1 MREKKSRRWLSLLL
15 AVVMLLSLLPS
26 AVLASGETG
35 STFYRI
41 FHLDCGR
48 KYFSVS
54 EIEGIVDELAENN
67 YTHLQLAFG
76 NDGLRFLLDDMS
88 VGSYT
93 SDEVTNAIKSGNST
107 YSSSKSTESTALTE
121 AEMDEIIAYADNAGI
136 EIIPLLNTP
145 GHLNVLLSAMKT
157 LGVSSSSSFSLT
169 DPAQVSFTQEL
180 VGKYITYFA
189 GKGCTFFNMGA
200 DEYSF
205 SSLDSDGYA
214 AFVDYI
220 NTIAAAIKDARM
232 KPVAFNDG
240 IYYNSDDT
248 AFAAEAAAIDKDIIV
263 AYWCQASRYASAATL
278 AANGFSLLNNNS
290 NWYYVLG
297 DALYGVW
304 AQGQWGY
311 KDSKAALQNTP
322 CTTFDTSDSTGAEAI
337 GSVMCVWCDY
347 PKYDYEADKVYDL
360 IATMAASNP
369 DYFVESGT
377 PTDPDP
383 DPEET
388 ENEDVVLT
396 DKTTGIEVN
405 FGTNNV
411 TGMTVEEL
419 TEAPEIPGAREV
431 RAYSITPESYTDSA
445 TVSIPVPTTWTNVRG
460 GVMAS
465 ESGEEVL
472 DIEGTLSNGVFTFVA
487 PHFSDVV
494 VYDLESSDVVP
505 VTKSDTVNLTVG
517 GSDTREITGANY
529 AGTYT
534 TEDPSIATVEVTG
547 GTTEGT
553 PAQKE
558 STTKVTSLTAGT
570 YIIGDGT
577 HWMTLSGTTIG
588 YTDVASEATQ
598 WTISQSGS
606 SWRIQSGNYYLRHS
620 YNNLTA
626 STNTYNA
633 TWSYNSTGFYYSI
646 GIITTNTY
654 YLRWSGSAWQVSTT
668 NSNNAAA
675 YTYTPGQEEVP
686 GNDYTEIT
694 FKGLAVG
701 TTYVNVGDTRYT
713 IKVTDVDLS
722 GVDDLPIQLWI
733 TSLPISVNNITT
745 PTSGD
750 FRYNGYASGTDYA
763 AHYVSV
769 DADDAYGENGVELTS
784 LVPTG
789 VAADGSKTTNVDA
802 DAKYIIWKGT
812 VLKKSG
818 SGLQALWSTN
828 KCNSGTPFN
837 YVRYYDGAWG
847 VSADRVSWTE
857 VTGNGSTG
865 SYSTCTEQ
873 IIAYYMQRTKITDQV
888 ITDVVDYGDV
898 LSEQNSSHGNIYNGQ
913 YVILD
918 YAVNANGTL
927 IPSTFRQDG
936 KTLLYHCAGDDENDD
951 GLASQYRRLYSIKAT
966 ETSAYE
972 VYMITITPTRE
983 STSDKNFTAGEVPT
997 TYTYKG
1003 TERVVWAKTE
1013 EDIPDGYATIADS
1026 DYSSNKNYGAVTYGG
1041 DPIIDEL
1048 YIYNLQGMLVTYY
1061 VRGVQTE
1068 DSLTVK
1074 YMDDTTGNV
1083 FYTTYFDVLVE
1094 TGKTKDFNNALLDA
1108 DGNAYVVPGDTTL
1121 DDNTYY
1127 IIDSYNG
1134 NVYVRSDLTKIPD
1147 LHGVYSTGI
1156 YNQVRAEID
1165 PNDNKV
1171 LILHYTYDATAN
1183 TYKNFVIDF
1192 GLPVTVDAA
1201 DLFAN
1206 SSNITS
1212 IAITT
1217 GGIYGTAEAAGTSF
1231 TYTPTEV
1238 LKNADVVKITVTY
1251 QDNTTSDFK
1260 IGFVPASNVLYEDGF
1275 MKADTTGSNE
1285 SWSGGGS
1292 KLNGT
1297 TNNQAAGTS
1306 TSDPNVYGYDSAY
1319 ASVTGASGTQYKAT
1333 VDAANTRTNDL
1344 TFTFTGTGFD
1354 LIGTCGPATG
1364 TLLVRVEDSDGKYVM
1379 GYLVDTSYSV
1389 TKLYQVPL
1397 VHAQDWGEDTYTVT
1411 VRGAY
1416 INYSANSA
1424 STTSY
1429 NLSRGIAAADPASA
1443 ISDLS
1448 DSMGFTDDEADSVEY
1463 VNMEERL
1470 GSTTYTTRSG
1480 DITTM
1485 TLGIDGFRVYRTSDN
1500 SAYLEGERGAAYVNV
1515 LHATLN
1521 GETFTAYVENEDGK
1535 SWTKTTY
1542 EANGGPQN
1550 EVYLSSSDAIAFKVG
1565 NAETT
1570 VQISARAVGT
1580 DSANLVVNDTIIKE
1594 SITSNTEMY
1603 YKVTSD
1609 KNGIIAIRNNGTGM
1623 LALGNL
1629 KLPAGADA
1637 VALSDEDE
1645 AIVYTWLRTV
1655 PTPEEPEVSVFE
1667 PETLS
1672 VRVRSSGVIRNKLVT
1687 VTITAST
1694 DVAKLTV
1701 NGQELWPINS
1711 RQVKSGR
1718 SKNYIYVFTDTMK
1731 RTDTRT
1737 YEIVAY
1743 DADGLASEVYT
1754 VQG

>member
-54 EIEGIVDELAENN
+54 EIEGIVDKLAENN

-88 VGSYT
+88 VGFYT
-93 SDEVTNAIKSGNST
+93 SDEVTNAIESGNST
-107 YSSSKSTESTALTE
+107 YSNSKSTESTALTE

-157 LGVSSSSSFSLT
+157 LGVSSSSSSSFSLT

-189 GKGCTFFNMGA
+189 GKRCTFFNMGA

-205 SSLDSDGYA
+205 SSLNSDGYA

-220 NTIAAAIKDARM
+220 NTIAAAIKDAGM

-248 AFAAEAAAIDKDIIV
+248 AYANVAADIDKDIIV
-263 AYWCQASRYASAATL
+263 AYWCQASGYASAATL

-297 DALYGVW
+297 DALYDVW
-304 AQGQWGY
+304 ENGQWGY
-311 KDSKAALQNTP
+311 EDSKAALQSTP

-347 PKYDYEADKVYDL
+347 PEYTYESDKVYDL
-360 IATMAASNP
+360 IATMAESNP
-369 DYFVESGT
+369 DYFVKSET
-377 PTDPDP
+377 PAEP
-383 DPEET
+383 DPEEP
-388 ENEDVVLT
+388 EDVVLT
-396 DKTTGIEVN
+396 DETTGIEVN

-411 TGMTVEEL
+411 TKMTVEVLEK
-419 TEAPEIPGAREV
+419 APEIPGARKV
-431 RAYSITPESYTDSA
+431 RAYSITPAGYTDSA
-445 TVSIPVPTTWTNVRG
+445 TLSIPVPTTWTKVRG

-465 ESGEEVL
+465 ESGEAVL

-529 AGTYT
+529 AGTYF
-534 TEDPSIATVEVTG
+534 TENPSIATVEVTG
-547 GTTEGT
+547 TDGSKATVIYTEVTSNPNWNTLIESNTTSATSYYYLADDGEYYQLYATRSDGTRWFRYNYSLGYYANGSSTLTSVASVTNSLGGYSAVSDVTLYTRSSTEAI
-553 PAQKE
+553 PA
-558 STTKVTSLTAGT
+558 STTVTFTG
-570 YIIGDGT
+570 
-577 HWMTLSGTTIG
+577 
-588 YTDVASEATQ
+588 VAA
-598 WTISQSGS
+598 
-606 SWRIQSGNYYLRHS
+606 
-620 YNNLTA
+620 
-626 STNTYNA
+626 
-633 TWSYNSTGFYYSI
+633 
-646 GIITTNTY
+646 
-654 YLRWSGSAWQVSTT
+654 
-668 NSNNAAA
+668 
-675 YTYTPGQEEVP
+675 
-686 GNDYTEIT
+686 
-694 FKGLAVG
+694 G
-701 TTYVNVGDTRYT
+701 TTYVNVGNTRYT
-713 IKVTDVDLS
+713 INVVAEDLTNVTPLTVEFWMTNQRVTANGNTTMTIAASVDGIYS
-722 GVDDLPIQLWI
+722 KNGVDISTIVPETGGTQWASVSYWKSTVLGSSNKQTTDWGDNKTQDGTDFTRVRYWEKSWAVLNENGTW
-733 TSLPISVNNITT
+733 SSVN
-745 PTSGD
+745 SSD
-750 FRYNGYASGTDYA
+750 Q
-763 AHYVSV
+763 VV
-769 DADDAYGENGVELTS
+769 
-784 LVPTG
+784 
-789 VAADGSKTTNVDA
+789 
-802 DAKYIIWKGT
+802 
-812 VLKKSG
+812 
-818 SGLQALWSTN
+818 
-828 KCNSGTPFN
+828 
-837 YVRYYDGAWG
+837 
-847 VSADRVSWTE
+847 
-857 VTGNGSTG
+857 
-865 SYSTCTEQ
+865 
-873 IIAYYMQRTKITDQV
+873 AYYMQR
-888 ITDVVDYGDV
+888 
-898 LSEQNSSHGNIYNGQ
+898 
-913 YVILD
+913 
-918 YAVNANGTL
+918 
-927 IPSTFRQDG
+927 
-936 KTLLYHCAGDDENDD
+936 
-951 GLASQYRRLYSIKAT
+951 IK
-966 ETSAYE
+966 
-972 VYMITITPTRE
+972 V
-983 STSDKNFTAGEVPT
+983 
-997 TYTYKG
+997 
-1003 TERVVWAKTE
+1003 
-1013 EDIPDGYATIADS
+1013 
-1026 DYSSNKNYGAVTYGG
+1026 
-1041 DPIIDEL
+1041 IDEL
-1048 YIYNLQGMLVTYY
+1048 TTLSVDWADTYAPDTEAGYNANQRIEGTNSDWNVNNWSALDFQVVYSGGAKNPTD
-1061 VRGVQTE
+1061 
-1068 DSLTVK
+1068 DSFAVSGRTQIFH
-1074 YMDDTTGNV
+1074 N
-1083 FYTTYFDVLVE
+1083 
-1094 TGKTKDFNNALLDA
+1094 
-1108 DGNAYVVPGDTTL
+1108 GNAQGR
-1121 DDNTYY
+1121 
-1127 IIDSYNG
+1127 G
-1134 NVYVRSDLTKIPD
+1134 NAI
-1147 LHGVYSTGI
+1147 GMIG
-1156 YNQVRAEID
+1156 AEID
-1165 PNDNKV
+1165 PTYKITKIEILNVSNWTINDANNSASDYATLDIEYLERSATVVWDASDPQYAGTDPIVTSVTFGDINANNENDISGSCTPDTNRVNELNNATNCV
-1171 LILHYTYDATAN
+1171 LIRYYIEADPQYENLTVHYVNQDTNVEFHKYGISSVYIDENGVATTRDTFKDQLATSTTNADGSITGEPNPNVFIEN
-1183 TYKNFVIDF
+1183 TLGVNQPVYYLVKDFPKIDGMPSAYYSGLFIFADSATVSADGLDIYFYYKPDNSKAYNLVIDF
-1192 GLPVTVDAA
+1192 GLPVK
-1201 DLFAN
+1201 
-1206 SSNITS
+1206 I
-1212 IAITT
+1212 
-1217 GGIYGTAEAAGTSF
+1217 TAEALGISGTVSIKESKGVF
-1231 TYTPTEV
+1231 GSIKDMVYTPEKV
-1238 LKNADVVKITVTY
+1238 LSGADTFSATVTAEGVE
-1251 QDNTTSDFK
+1251 TTALVN
-1260 IGFVPASNVLYEDGF
+1260 IVPASNVLYEDGF
-1275 MKADTTGSNE
+1275 MEADTTGSNE

-1470 GSTTYTTRSG
+1470 GSTTYTTGSG
-1480 DITTM
+1480 DISKM
-1485 TLGIDGFRVYRTSDN
+1485 TLEIDGFRVYRTSDN
-1500 SAYLEGERGAAYVNV
+1500 SAYLERERGATYVNV
-1515 LHATLN
+1515 LHTALD
-1521 GETFTAYVENEDGK
+1521 GKTFTAYVEDKEGT
-1535 SWTKTTY
+1535 WTQGNY

-1565 NAETT
+1565 SEKTT

-1580 DSANLVVNDTIIKE
+1580 DSANLVVNGTMKT
-1594 SITSNTEMY
+1594 ITSNTEMY
-1603 YKVTSD
+1603 YEVTSD
-1609 KNGIIAIRNNGTGM
+1609 ESGVITIRNTDGEGM

-1645 AIVYTWLRTV
+1645 AIVHTWLRTV
-1655 PTPEEPEVSVFE
+1655 PTPEEPGVSVFE

-1701 NGQELWPINS
+1701 NGEELWPTNS
-1711 RQVKSGR
+1711 WQVKSGR

-1743 DADGLASEVYT
+1743 DVDSLASEVYT